1 MFQSATNSDTVLLT
15 AIWVASLVLVSLSV
29 LALLALAALRSL
41 RDLGREREQACADA
55 LSANI
60 RNLLASRVEIAP
72 AMLPKLQ
79 HRVVRA
85 SIAVLIG
92 YFRNL
97 EGEARQRLKQLLEV
111 WEIEPALARLYR
123 KSPRLQKLQILAIFS
138 HLDTPSSLD
147 LVRQQLSSEDQ
158 HIRLAAL
165 RTMVR
170 RDPEIALENLVDLTN
185 RSRARDM
192 QLLATTLRRQG
203 PRAISALE
211 ALAGAGAMEGCL
223 RSALEGLAAI
233 GAAETRLDL
242 TTLANHASPRV
253 RSSVALL
260 AAGIVSPAGATAL
273 LRLAEDPEP
282 AVRESAA
289 LAIGLRRRADL
300 IEILTALITDRVWS
314 VRFRAAQALAEL
326 GPPGRAVLRH
336 LPDPGPGTIRIV
348 EEVLYAS
355 GRAT

>member
-1 MFQSATNSDTVLLT
+1 MFQSAIISDAVLLT
-15 AIWVASLVLVSLSV
+15 VIWTASLVLAGLS
-29 LALLALAALRSL
+29 LLALVALAVLRGL
-41 RDLGREREQACADA
+41 RDLARRRDQACADA
-55 LSANI
+55 LSSDI
-60 RNLLASRVEIAP
+60 RNLLTSRVEITP
-72 AMLPKLQ
+72 DMLPALEP
-79 HRVVRA
+79 RVVRA
-85 SIAVLIG
+85 SIAVLLG

-97 EGEARQRLKQLLEV
+97 EGEARQRLHQLLAV

-123 KSPRLQKLQILAIFS
+123 KSPRLQKLHILAIWS
-138 HLDTPSSLD
+138 HLGTASSLD
-147 LVRQQLSSEDQ
+147 RVRRELSCDDE

-170 RDPEIALENLVDLTN
+170 RDPDIALEDLVDLTN

-211 ALAGAGAMEGCL
+211 ALAGPGAMEGCL
-223 RSALEGLAAI
+223 RSALEGFAAI
-233 GAAETRLDL
+233 GAAETQLDL
-242 TTLANHASPRV
+242 AALSNHASPRV

-260 AAGIVSPAGATAL
+260 AAGIVGPAGAAAL
-273 LRLAEDPEP
+273 QRLAEDPEP

-289 LAIGLRRRADL
+289 LAIGRRRRADL

-336 LPDPGPGTIRIV
+336 LPDPGPGTVRIV

-355 GRAT
+355 GGAR